1 MMPDNGSA
9 AVRPLIPPGKKPAP
23 PAVKLPGWN
32 LNASTMMAR
41 TGTATF
47 HHVITLLTR
56 AKMRMARKLTAT
68 KTAIRMMVTT
78 RPAPVILSVWV
89 LKRPGQ

>member
-1 MMPDNGSA
+1 M
-9 AVRPLIPPGKKPAP
+9 KPAP

-32 LNASTMMAR
+32 LKASTMMVK

-47 HHVITLLTR
+47 HHVMTLLTR

-68 KTAIRMMVTT
+68 KTAISTMVSTKPT
-78 RPAPVILSVWV
+78 PVTLLFVES
-89 LKRPGQ
+89 

>member
-1 MMPDNGSA
+1 MMPAAGSA
-9 AVRPLIPPGKKPAP
+9 PNRALIPPGMKPT

-32 LNASTMMAR
+32 LNSSTMMAR

-47 HHVITLLTR
+47 HHVMTLLTR

-68 KTAIRMMVTT
+68 KTAISTMVSMK
-78 RPAPVILSVWV
+78 PVVVTFFVIGL
-89 LKRPGQ
+89 